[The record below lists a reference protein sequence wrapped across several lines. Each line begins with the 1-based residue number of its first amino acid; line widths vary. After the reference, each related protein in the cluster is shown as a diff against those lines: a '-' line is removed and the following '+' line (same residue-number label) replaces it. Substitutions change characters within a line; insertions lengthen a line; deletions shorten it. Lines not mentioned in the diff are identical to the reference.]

1 MQDRSV
7 PFDGRPGR
15 PLPVAGPRP
24 GPAGPPGQ
32 PPAPPRGEGVWAGR
46 WQMDHDGWHGE
57 LVIDPAADG
66 APSAAGPSAG
76 GRLGDYR
83 RAGRRYD
90 VHGFTVQHGR
100 GLRFWVADTADQE
113 FQAYLCGGDAGR
125 AAGWTDWRGTPF
137 GLSLSRVARP
147 GPPAQGFTAADWQGV
162 WLIYHD
168 GRCGRLDIASVRP
181 FSAEYTPG
189 TTRVRCPPSAHRT
202 DAVRTSWSWRSPSP
216 AAAGASGSSATPG
229 SGTSSPATPPGAVCS
244 RGCGATAS
252 DRPGTGP
259 PDGPATG
266 PGRPRTGSTPGRRPD
281 RPGGGRT

>member
-1 MQDRSV
+1 
-7 PFDGRPGR
+7 
-15 PLPVAGPRP
+15 
-24 GPAGPPGQ
+24 
-32 PPAPPRGEGVWAGR
+32 
-46 WQMDHDGWHGE
+46 MDHDGWHGE

-189 TTRVRCPPSAHRT
+189 DDQGPL
-202 DAVRTSWSWRSPSP
+202 P
-216 AAAGASGSSATPG
+216 AFGA
-229 SGTSSPATPPGAVCS
+229 
-244 RGCGATAS
+244 
-252 DRPGTGP
+252 
-259 PDGPATG
+259 PD
-266 PGRPRTGSTPGRRPD
+266 GRRPHILELAIPF
-281 RPGGGRT
+281 PGGCRGFRILGHTWERDVFSGHTSWGGLLSGVRGHRV